1 LNGLLPCGLV
11 YVALAGAVARGTL
24 LAGICYMAW
33 FGLGTMPTMLG
44 ISLSGKVFPLYFR
57 LRLRGAIPLG
67 VCLLAGLLILRGLAL
82 GIPYV
87 SPALVAGVPA
97 SCCVR

>member
-1 LNGLLPCGLV
+1 
-11 YVALAGAVARGTL
+11 
-24 LAGICYMAW
+24 M
-33 FGLGTMPTMLG
+33 
-44 ISLSGKVFPLYFR
+44 FPLSFR
-57 LRLRGAIPLG
+57 LKLRGAIPVG
-67 VCLLAGLLILRGLAL
+67 VCLLAGLLILRGMAL